1 MRMVD
6 IIEKKRMGEA
16 NLEAEI
22 NFVIDGYVKGEI
34 PDYQVSAWLMAIYFQ
49 GMSDEEAFFLTKA
62 MLYSGDIID
71 LSMINGVKVDKHST
85 GGVGDKTTLVLGP
98 LVASLGAKLA
108 KLSGRGLG
116 HTGGT
121 LDKMESIPGMRFDLP
136 EDKFIDQVNKINIAV
151 AGQTKKLVPADKLLY
166 ALRDVTGTVP
176 SIPLI
181 ASSIMSKKL
190 ASGAD
195 VICLDVKIGD
205 GAFMKTIEDARELS
219 RIMVSIGNS
228 FGKKVTAFITNMDQ
242 PLGMAVGNRLEVKEV
257 VDTLNG
263 KGPDDLV
270 DLCVQIASYMMLYSN
285 KADDLESAKRLVE
298 EQINNGE
305 AYAKFLEFIK
315 AQGALD
321 VDFDNFI
328 SVEEVLPY
336 KAKKT
341 GYIKQIK
348 ALNIGLASMKLG
360 GGRETKDDDIDP
372 NVGIILKKKVGDFV
386 NIGDELLDIYRNKA
400 LPNDIFD
407 LLDEAYVI
415 VKDQILF
422 KKLSDK
428 NHCVMYKL

>member
-263 KGPDDLV
+263 KGPHDLV

-285 KADDLESAKRLVE
+285 KADDLESARRLVE

-415 VKDQILF
+415 VEERIERPDTIQEIIG
-422 KKLSDK
+422 
-428 NHCVMYKL
+428 

>member
-415 VKDQILF
+415 VEERIERPDTIQEIIG
-422 KKLSDK
+422 
-428 NHCVMYKL
+428 

>member
-1 MRMVD
+1 
-6 IIEKKRMGEA
+6 
-16 NLEAEI
+16 
-22 NFVIDGYVKGEI
+22 
-34 PDYQVSAWLMAIYFQ
+34 
-49 GMSDEEAFFLTKA
+49 
-62 MLYSGDIID
+62 
-71 LSMINGVKVDKHST
+71 
-85 GGVGDKTTLVLGP
+85 
-98 LVASLGAKLA
+98 
-108 KLSGRGLG
+108 
-116 HTGGT
+116 
-121 LDKMESIPGMRFDLP
+121 
-136 EDKFIDQVNKINIAV
+136 
-151 AGQTKKLVPADKLLY
+151 
-166 ALRDVTGTVP
+166 
-176 SIPLI
+176 
-181 ASSIMSKKL
+181 MSKKL

-415 VKDQILF
+415 VEERIERPDTIQEIIG
-422 KKLSDK
+422 
-428 NHCVMYKL
+428 

>member
-6 IIEKKRMGEA
+6 IIERKRMGTPNTQE
-16 NLEAEI
+16 EI
-22 NFVIDGYVKGEI
+22 KFVIDGYVNGDI

-49 GMSDEEAFFLTKA
+49 GMDDDEAFFLTKA

-71 LSMINGVKVDKHST
+71 LSQIDGVKVDKHST

-98 LVASLGAKLA
+98 LVASVGAKLA

-121 LDKMESIPGMRFDLP
+121 LDKMESVPGLRIDI
-136 EDKFIDQVNKINIAV
+136 EEEKFIKQVNEINMAV
-151 AGQTKKLVPADKLLY
+151 AGQTKKIVPADKLLY

-205 GAFMKTIEDARELS
+205 GAFMKTLEDAEELS
-219 RIMVSIGNS
+219 RIMVSIGKS

-242 PLGMAVGNRLEVKEV
+242 PLGFAVGNRLEVKEV

-270 DLCVQIASYMMLYSN
+270 ELCEDIASYMIYYAR
-285 KADDLESAKRLVE
+285 KADSIEAAKALAHD
-298 EQINNGE
+298 QLNNGK
-305 AYAKFLEFIK
+305 AYEKFLEFTK
-315 AQGALD
+315 AQGAND
-321 VDFDNFI
+321 VDYNNFI
-328 SVEEVLPY
+328 QVKDVDSYLATE
-336 KAKKT
+336 T
-341 GYIKQIK
+341 GYIKEIK

-360 GGRETKDDDIDP
+360 GGRETKEDDIDP
-372 NVGIILKKKVGDFV
+372 NVGIVLTKKVGDYV
-386 NIGDELLDIYRNKA
+386 KKGDVLLDIYRNTELTKE
-400 LPNDIFD
+400 IVS
-407 LLDEAYVI
+407 LLDDAYII
-415 VKDQILF
+415 VSEEIKTPKTIQKII
-422 KKLSDK
+422 
-428 NHCVMYKL
+428 N